1 MTEFPPDLQR
11 IPPRTSDL
19 SHRDRQTDAIAEA
32 RLGGLDPYD
41 PLPEDLPDWWH
52 GDDD

>member
-1 MTEFPPDLQR
+1 MTPPDR
-11 IPPRTSDL
+11 P
-19 SHRDRQTDAIAEA
+19 HREYLDKDHVDRMRDAVAEA

-52 GDDD
+52 VDDD